1 LKKNNTPIKI
11 KDIAKI
17 ADVSVGTVDRVLHNR
32 SDVSDKTRK
41 KVLKIID
48 ELGYKT
54 NIIAKML
61 ASKQQIV
68 FSILIPEEDEYS
80 SYWQKPLSG
89 IERAEEEL
97 ATFGIKIRKY
107 FFNFSDTNSFKEQA
121 SLLLMEN
128 PNAVVFAPVFKEES
142 MILAKDLDLRNTPY
156 ILLDSNLEEK
166 NNSIAY
172 LGHDSFQSGMVA
184 AKLIHTRTDPD
195 SNVLMVNLVLNT
207 KDLNHLSGRS
217 DGFRSFYTKQKETG
231 TLIELNIHALEEEII
246 EKRLTQTLK
255 DVSKIMAIFVTN
267 SRVHLIAKYLE
278 KHQLDQ
284 KIVLLGYDLID
295 RNIAFLKKDTID
307 YLISQNSVEQG
318 YRSLMSLFQSV
329 VMNEKIKRTIYFP
342 IHIIIKENL
351 KYSNNF

>member
-1 LKKNNTPIKI
+1 MKKNNTPIKI

-329 VMNEKIKRTIYFP
+329 VMNEKIEKRTYFP
-342 IHIIIKENL
+342 INIIIKENL
-351 KYSNNF
+351 KYIQ